1 MSCRRLPG
9 AIAGGVVIVTSD
21 AAFPVEDFL
30 EAITSQLDRT
40 QDALRLKAVTRPL
53 TYAIRDFSMDLKVFV
68 ELAPDGKV
76 MFRPSAADDTG
87 SSVVHI
93 GFTTVNRTMIEEN
106 TVSLSAVKS
115 PSLAELGLDE
125 QERRQLEKLGIRNA
139 SQLEQLK
146 RTTSEN
152 TVARYSGLPV
162 SRLRQALA
170 QGRPSI
176 KTVHP
181 VTETT
186 IQPAGGHPRVA
197 GPNAKITNTIT
208 PPLLRADPV
217 SAQEP
222 NSSPPPLT
230 GQKTP
235 SSAAPARVRIP
246 QNTRRIILGGPRI
259 EETTEHA
266 RLAGRSLQMRT
277 VDGGVEVDLG
287 DDAADGPLE
296 LDLGDD
302 GVVSMSLEFEPDDR
316 GKATTD
322 PWRTP

>member
-1 MSCRRLPG
+1 MSRGRLLWG
-9 AIAGGVVIVTSD
+9 TAGGVVIVTGD
-21 AAFPVEDFL
+21 AGFPVEDFL

-115 PSLAELGLDE
+115 PSLDELGLDE

-146 RTTSEN
+146 RTTGEN
-152 TVARYSGLPV
+152 TVARFSGLPV

-176 KTVHP
+176 KTVRP
-181 VTETT
+181 
-186 IQPAGGHPRVA
+186 VA
-197 GPNAKITNTIT
+197 GPGGQIITTT
-208 PPLLRADPV
+208 APPLLRTEPV
-217 SAQEP
+217 GSQEP
-222 NSSPPPLT
+222 DRSSRPVTEPV
-230 GQKTP
+230 TP
-235 SSAAPARVRIP
+235 SSAVPDRVRIP
-246 QNTRRIILGGPRI
+246 PRTRRIVLGGPRI

-266 RLAGRSLQMRT
+266 RLAGRPLQIRS
-277 VDGGVEVDLG
+277 VDGGIEVDLG
-287 DDAADGPLE
+287 DDAANGTLE

-302 GVVSMSLEFEPDDR
+302 GVVSMSLEFDPDDEFVSDDR
-316 GKATTD
+316 GQAPTD

>member
-1 MSCRRLPG
+1 MTG
-9 AIAGGVVIVTSD
+9 DAG
-21 AAFPVEDFL
+21 FPVEDFL

-115 PSLAELGLDE
+115 PSLGELGLDE

-146 RTTSEN
+146 RTTGEN

-170 QGRPSI
+170 QGRPSV

-181 VTETT
+181 VTEPSA
-186 IQPAGGHPRVA
+186 QPIGGHRPLA
-197 GPNAKITNTIT
+197 GPSAKIITNTV
-208 PPLLRADPV
+208 PSLRRTEPV
-217 SAQEP
+217 SVPAP
-222 NSSPPPLT
+222 DSSPRPAGEP
-230 GQKTP
+230 GMP
-235 SSAAPARVRIP
+235 SDAVPDRFRIP
-246 QNTRRIILGGPRI
+246 QRTRRIVLGGPRI

-266 RLAGRSLQMRT
+266 RLAGRPLQMRI

-287 DDAADGPLE
+287 DDAADGTLE

-316 GKATTD
+316 GQAPTD